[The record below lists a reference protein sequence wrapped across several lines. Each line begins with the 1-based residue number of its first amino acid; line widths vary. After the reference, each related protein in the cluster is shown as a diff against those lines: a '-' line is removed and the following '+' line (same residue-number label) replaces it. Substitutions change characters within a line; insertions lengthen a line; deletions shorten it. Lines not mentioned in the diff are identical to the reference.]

1 MPDNNLTAYKES
13 LRPTFTA
20 LVVKSLQSGRSVNL
34 IGAEGAGRER
44 LLEDIRRAV
53 SPDTAIA
60 IASLKSYRY
69 SYENLIREIWWQLGK
84 PGEKPANLSELIEQC
99 EQQNR
104 QTFLCLHH
112 FDALFD
118 SIENDAKYDS
128 TFLDALNFCKNR
140 PNIALLCVTQK
151 SYTNSVISINNKSL
165 RNSLLD
171 LEQKPL
177 PALTQSEI
185 IDELERTIAPDM
197 PYLRHNNLLGELVK
211 RIQANP
217 KPYDFLTFVADKF
230 AAKEDADLPFKQR
243 LPRWEKAFAKLN
255 PTLTPASLNHIQEKF
270 SFWRHA
276 LGFAPGKAQSRWKL
290 LLKIAIAVV
299 TSLGT
304 LGLIKPEL
312 LKKLLEL
319 LNLWKP

>member
-20 LVVKSLQSGRSVNL
+20 LVVKSLQHGRSVNL

-44 LLEDIRRAV
+44 LLEDIRHIMP
-53 SPDTAIA
+53 PDTVAIV
-60 IASLKSYRY
+60 SLKSYRY
-69 SYENLIREIWWQLGK
+69 SYENLIREIWCQLGK
-84 PGEKPANLSELIEQC
+84 PGKKPANFSELVEQC

-104 QTFLCLHH
+104 QTILCLHN

-140 PNIALLCVTQK
+140 SNIALLCVTQR
-151 SYTNSVISINNKSL
+151 SYTNSLISINNKPL

-171 LEQKPL
+171 LEKKLL

-185 IDELERTIAPDM
+185 HAELERTIAPDM
-197 PYLRHNNLLGELVK
+197 PYLRHDNLLGELVK

-217 KPYDFLTFVADKF
+217 KPYNFLTFVADKF

-255 PTLTPASLNHIQEKF
+255 PTLTPASLNHFQEKF

-276 LGFAPGKAQSRWKL
+276 FAFAPGKAQSKWKMTI
-290 LLKIAIAVV
+290 KIAAAL
-299 TSLGT
+299 TGL
-304 LGLIKPEL
+304 LGLIGAIKTESGEKIIKWL
-312 LKKLLEL
+312 LSLL
-319 LNLWKP
+319 

>member
-1 MPDNNLTAYKES
+1 MPDNNLTPYKES

-20 LVVKSLQSGRSVNL
+20 LVVKSLQNGRSVNL

-53 SPDTAIA
+53 SPETTVIITNLKNYRRSYD
-60 IASLKSYRY
+60 SLLDDLWR
-69 SYENLIREIWWQLGK
+69 QLGK
-84 PGEKPANLSELIEQC
+84 NGEKPANLTALIEQC

-104 QTFLCLHH
+104 RTFLCLHN
-112 FDALFD
+112 FDALLGKTD
-118 SIENDAKYDS
+118 NDAKYDK
-128 TFLDALNFCKNR
+128 TFYDALNFCRNR
-140 PNIALLCVTQK
+140 PNIALICVTQK
-151 SYTNSVISINNKSL
+151 PHDQSLVYVDGKVIS
-165 RNSLLD
+165 NSWLD

-185 IDELERTIAPDM
+185 HAELERTIAPDM
-197 PYLRHNNLLGELVK
+197 PYLRHENMLGDLVK

-243 LPRWEKAFAKLN
+243 LPRWEKAFAKMN
-255 PTLTPASLNHIQEKF
+255 PTLTPASLNHVQEKF

-276 LGFAPGKAQSRWKL
+276 FGFAPGKAESKWKMII
-290 LLKIAIAVV
+290 KITAAL
-299 TSLGT
+299 TGL
-304 LGLIKPEL
+304 LGLIGAIKTESGAKIIAWLQSL
-312 LKKLLEL
+312 L
-319 LNLWKP
+319 P

>member
-1 MPDNNLTAYKES
+1 MSNNDLTAYNDS

-20 LVVKSLQSGRSVNL
+20 LVVKSLQNGRSVNL

-44 LLEDIRRAV
+44 LLEDIRRAA
-53 SPDTAIA
+53 PPETAVVIVNLKNYRRSYD
-60 IASLKSYRY
+60 SLLDDVWR
-69 SYENLIREIWWQLGK
+69 QLGK
-84 PGEKPANLSELIEQC
+84 HGEKPVNLTALIEQC

-104 QTFLCLHH
+104 QTFLCLHN
-112 FDALFD
+112 FDALLGKTD
-118 SIENDAKYDS
+118 NDAKYDK
-128 TFLDALNFCKNR
+128 TFYDALNFCRNR
-140 PNIALLCVTQK
+140 PHIALICVTQK
-151 SYTNSVISINNKSL
+151 PHDQSLVYVDGKVIS
-165 RNSLLD
+165 NSWLD
-171 LEQKPL
+171 LEQKQL
-177 PALTQSEI
+177 PALTQLEI
-185 IDELERTIAPDM
+185 IAELDRTIAPDM
-197 PYLRHNNLLGELVK
+197 PYLRQDNLLGELVK

-230 AAKEDADLPFKQR
+230 AAKEDADLPIKQR
-243 LPRWEKAFAKLN
+243 LPRWEKAFAKMN
-255 PTLTPASLNHIQEKF
+255 PTLTPASINHIQEKF

-290 LLKIAIAVV
+290 MLKIAIAIV

-319 LNLWKP
+319 LNIWHP